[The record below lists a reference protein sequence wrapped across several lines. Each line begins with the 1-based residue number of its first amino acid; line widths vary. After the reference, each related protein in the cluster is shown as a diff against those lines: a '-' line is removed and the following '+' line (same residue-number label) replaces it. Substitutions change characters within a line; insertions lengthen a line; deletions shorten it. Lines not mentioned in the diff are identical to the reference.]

1 MKRNCEK
8 RETLFNRFLTESE
21 QAKYAHMRQRREE
34 NNQTLRKNLKT
45 HISTLNDGIV
55 AIIITVML
63 LEIPFPTAPENY
75 GAFLWAI
82 LIFFVSFFV
91 VADFWYENKR
101 VFETVKE
108 VDHPIMIVNFLFLA
122 ALSLIPVMT
131 KWIMRETIGFSVL
144 NFGVVYMVT
153 MLLQQI
159 LYITVVRGRFKGQE
173 GLLFK
178 IILSRIGLVLIPNIV
193 LILLGWFFPKPIMVL
208 YVVLPIVSFL
218 QPGY

>member
-21 QAKYAHMRQRREE
+21 QAKYDHMRQRREE

-75 GAFLWAI
+75 GSFLRAI
-82 LIFFVSFFV
+82 LIFLVSFFV

-108 VDHPIMIVNFLFLA
+108 VDHPIMIVNFLFF
-122 ALSLIPVMT
+122 V
-131 KWIMRETIGFSVL
+131 
-144 NFGVVYMVT
+144 
-153 MLLQQI
+153 
-159 LYITVVRGRFKGQE
+159 
-173 GLLFK
+173 
-178 IILSRIGLVLIPNIV
+178 
-193 LILLGWFFPKPIMVL
+193 
-208 YVVLPIVSFL
+208 
-218 QPGY
+218 